1 MRPLKN
7 NKQHFS
13 YAIVALA
20 FMAALLIFPG
30 IYTASAFGKHPSA
43 VKMVPQSFT
52 QLVKT
57 ASPAVVNISTVKSFK
72 GGHGRVFE
80 HFFKGPRGRQD
91 PFDQFFEK
99 FFQNQPQRE
108 FKQKSLGS
116 GFILDKDGYI
126 VTNTHVIEN
135 ADKIQVKLK
144 DGKEYP
150 AEIIGSDASTDLAL
164 IKIKPEHK
172 LAVLKLGNSDKLEIG
187 QWVVA
192 IGNPFGLEHTV
203 TAGIVSA
210 KGRVIGAGP
219 YDDFIQTDASINPGN
234 SGGPLINMKG
244 EVVGINT
251 AIVAGG
257 DGIGFAIP
265 ANMAKNI
272 IDQLKDKGEVS
283 RGWLG
288 ISIQDLDQELQEYYD
303 VEQGVLVVDV
313 VPGDPAEKAGIQ
325 PKDIIISVNN
335 QAMESAREL
344 SKFISTLSAGD
355 KAKIKVDRSG
365 KIKTFKVKIAQRDDS
380 KVLGSNESGAKH
392 SADALGI
399 YVSNITPEIAK
410 QLNLPDR
417 DGVIVDNVE
426 PDSKGDKADIA
437 QGDIIREINHHPV
450 KNVSDYKDLM
460 SNIKKGDPIQLY
472 IRSPYK
478 GFVVKKLTK

>member
-1 MRPLKN
+1 MKSLKN
-7 NKQHFS
+7 SRQHFS
-13 YAIVALA
+13 YALVAIA
-20 FMAALLIFPG
+20 FVAAMLIIPG
-30 IYTASAFGKHPSA
+30 VYTASAFGKHPPA

-52 QLVKT
+52 QLAKT
-57 ASPAVVNISTVKSFK
+57 ASPAVVNVSTVKLLK
-72 GGHGRVFE
+72 GVHGRVFKR
-80 HFFKGPRGRQD
+80 FFKGPRDQQD

-108 FKQKSLGS
+108 LKQKSLGS
-116 GFILDKDGYI
+116 GFILAKDGYI
-126 VTNTHVIEN
+126 VTNAHVIEN

-172 LAVLKLGNSDKLEIG
+172 LTVLKLGNSDKLEVG

-234 SGGPLINMKG
+234 SGGPLINMEG

-251 AIVAGG
+251 AIMAGG

-265 ANMAKNI
+265 ANMAKNV

-288 ISIQDLDQELQEYYD
+288 VSIQDLDSELQEYYD
-303 VEQGVLVVDV
+303 VDQGVLVVDV

-325 PKDIIISVNN
+325 AKDIIISVNN

-355 KAKIKVDRSG
+355 KAKIKISRNG

-380 KVLGSNESGAKH
+380 KVLGSDESGATH
-392 SADALGI
+392 STDELGI
-399 YVSNITPEIAK
+399 YVSNITPEIAH
-410 QLNLPDR
+410 QLKLADR
-417 DGVIVDNVE
+417 NGVIVDNVE

-450 KNVSDYKDLM
+450 KNVSDYKDLI
-460 SNIKKGDPIQLY
+460 SDIKDGDTIQLY
-472 IRSPYK
+472 IKSPYK